1 MGAARLGN
9 GAPGGSGY
17 RCCCD
22 ATCSGL
28 GRVRRSSPAT
38 DGGRLFGVGFRAAGE
53 GGDDC
58 GGDDHCYES
67 KADKKIMHW
76 SGSLVGFV

>member
-1 MGAARLGN
+1 M
-9 GAPGGSGY
+9 
-17 RCCCD
+17 
-22 ATCSGL
+22 
-28 GRVRRSSPAT
+28 VRRVVPLQTVAAMELAA
-38 DGGRLFGVGFRAAGE
+38 DREAFAVDCRRWRGGRLFGVGFRAAGE
-53 GGDDC
+53 GGDDS